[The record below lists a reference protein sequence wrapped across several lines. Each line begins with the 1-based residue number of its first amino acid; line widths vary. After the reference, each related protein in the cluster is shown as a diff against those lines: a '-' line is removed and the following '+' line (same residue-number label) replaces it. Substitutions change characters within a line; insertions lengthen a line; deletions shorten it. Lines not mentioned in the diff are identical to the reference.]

1 MNRFREPRMN
11 ASGQQEGILPWT
23 FWQLDD
29 AGQRQV
35 EGGVVIE
42 EPLEIRLDGRSVAV
56 LMRTPGMEKELAA
69 GFLLSEGWLASMKQL
84 MLIRHCGGSAHDDS
98 LDGPMEDVL
107 TGSRN
112 LLDAMSTAPDTS
124 ARRSALGDVVQL
136 IRSGCGRTSGG
147 VLAENLPHVD
157 AQVRVDRQV
166 LPHLVGQIT
175 RRQDVYRAAG
185 GIHAAAVLDAG
196 GQVVA
201 LGEDIGRHN
210 AMDKA
215 LGYCL
220 LRGIPLDDKLVV
232 TTGRASYDMVAKGAR
247 VGVSILA
254 SLSSPTSLAVEL
266 AEAVG
271 CTLLGYLRGRSIR
284 IYTHP
289 WRITGAGM
297 E

>member
-1 MNRFREPRMN
+1 
-11 ASGQQEGILPWT
+11 
-23 FWQLDD
+23 
-29 AGQRQV
+29 V
-35 EGGVVIE
+35 
-42 EPLEIRLDGRSVAV
+42 
-56 LMRTPGMEKELAA
+56 KELAA
-69 GFLLSEGWLASMKQL
+69 GFLLSEGWLTSMKQL

-98 LDGPMEDVL
+98 LDSPSDDVL

-147 VLAENLPHVD
+147 VLAENLPHLD

-284 IYTHP
+284 VYTHP